1 MLECKSTTD
10 KGRREV
16 TMKEK
21 KHVVQTLL
29 EKIAEKGT
37 DTASWFFLYEPEI
50 PECLREKDEE
60 Q

>member
-1 MLECKSTTD
+1 
-10 KGRREV
+10 
-16 TMKEK
+16 MKEK